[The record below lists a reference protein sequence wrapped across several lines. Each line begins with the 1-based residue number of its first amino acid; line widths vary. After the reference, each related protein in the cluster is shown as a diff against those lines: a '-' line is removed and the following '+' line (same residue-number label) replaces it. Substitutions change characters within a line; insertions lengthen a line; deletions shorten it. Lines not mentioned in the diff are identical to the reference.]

1 MSAVINAAHGRHAQR
16 GFTLAELAIV
26 LIIITILA
34 AARLVPIGGQ
44 IESRQRKQTD
54 DALERIEA
62 ALIGFAILNRRLPC
76 PTNQTDP
83 SAADYGE
90 EDVDGAGQCVT
101 TAEGMLPWRTL
112 GLGPTDVW
120 GTPRSAT
127 TDTWAGHWRYR
138 VDRNF
143 ATTSAPGIAPATN
156 LADQIRVVD
165 HGGQPLTATGAEA
178 VALFYSSGADRIS
191 NGQNA
196 SYEAGVTATYE
207 QGEPTTTFDDMVK
220 WFGRPLLIARM
231 AEAGVF

>member
-1 MSAVINAAHGRHAQR
+1 MIVSVHRRHAQS

-34 AARLVPIGGQ
+34 AALLVPIGGQ

-54 DALERIEA
+54 VALERIEA

-76 PTNQTDP
+76 PTNETDP
-83 SAADYGE
+83 TATGYGE
-90 EDVDGAGQCVT
+90 EDVDGAGLCVT
-101 TAEGMLPWRTL
+101 ATEGILPWRTL
-112 GLGPTDVW
+112 GLGATDAW

-127 TDTWAGHWRYR
+127 TDSWAGHWRYR

-143 ATTSAPGIAPATN
+143 AATAAPGITPATN
-156 LADQIRVVD
+156 LADRIRVVD

-196 SYEAGVTATYE
+196 SYEAVATATYE